1 MKSQLFIA
9 GAFLFLVACS
19 KSQDILI
26 KNSSC
31 ENTQIAPFNSHRKS
45 QELKNIVE
53 KYISQGIPAVSLVI
67 ESKEEGFFSCANGIS
82 DLATKTPLKSCNTFR
97 IASLTKTFMAVSI
110 MQLVEKNKIS
120 LNQKINEILSADIL
134 SGLAKANE
142 TTVQELLNHTSG
154 IPNYDDNIKFKASI
168 LNTPGKLLTVNDRLN
183 FAKEQKGVPDEI
195 IQQHGLIYSNTNY
208 ILLELVLEKVTG
220 ISFEAYFIQN
230 IINPLQLTNTKFGT
244 KEPFPDGLAS
254 GYCDMYDN
262 GKLREVNLFDA
273 NRWSGEAC
281 LISNA
286 KDVYTFFKGLKDGNL
301 VSISTKNK
309 MIKMNLGILD
319 EEFEGL
325 SALGHDG
332 QAIGYSS
339 EMRFFPEKDLIIVML
354 ANKGRISSDQSSIQD
369 YKNLMHEIVSIH
381 KQ

>member
-45 QELKNIVE
+45 QELKNIIE

-195 IQQHGLIYSNTNY
+195 IQQHGSIYSNTNY
-208 ILLELVLEKVTG
+208 ILLELILEKVTG

-309 MIKMNLGILD
+309 MTKMNLGILD